1 MSIRPFGI
9 SVHGQLNRIRNTL
22 RDLEQQ
28 VASVHNRLP
37 CAQGISEEEVEQ
49 ETEIPGAPEES
60 YFFGHVVEDGPLEVP
75 QLLIQRAIDLLPPY
89 IDFPEDR
96 ALRVWRA
103 GHWCWAALA
112 THTEYNPLGALCGEQ
127 PRHWLVL
134 RGQGVEKPYRTTSY
148 KEALHFIQALDGR
161 EVIEEFKFFVEV
173 QIFCAGAK
181 IKVPRWFRLR
191 EID

>member
-60 YFFGHVVEDGPLEVP
+60 YFLGHVVEDGPLEVP

-96 ALRVWRA
+96 ALIGSGVQGIGVGLLWPRTQSTIPWGPCVENSQGIGWFLEDKVLKSRI
-103 GHWCWAALA
+103 
-112 THTEYNPLGALCGEQ
+112 EPPLIRRPSISSRPWTA
-127 PRHWLVL
+127 
-134 RGQGVEKPYRTTSY
+134 EK
-148 KEALHFIQALDGR
+148 
-161 EVIEEFKFFVEV
+161 
-173 QIFCAGAK
+173 
-181 IKVPRWFRLR
+181 
-191 EID
+191 